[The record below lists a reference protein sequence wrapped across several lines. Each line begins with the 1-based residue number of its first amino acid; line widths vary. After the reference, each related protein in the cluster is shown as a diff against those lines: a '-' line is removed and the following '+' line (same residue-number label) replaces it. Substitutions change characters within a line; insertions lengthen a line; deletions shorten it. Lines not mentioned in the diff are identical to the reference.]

1 MSSSNEVEIKF
12 RVGDVAR
19 LQQTLADEGFR
30 QVTERTHEVNTLYD
44 LPGHPLRDRG
54 EVLRIRRYG
63 DHWKLTHKSKGS
75 TARHKSRQ
83 EIETAVDDG
92 EKLAAIFSALGF
104 VPSFRYEK
112 YRAEWSDGVGH
123 VVIDETP
130 IGNLAEIEG
139 PPEWIDDVAA
149 RLGVGHADYITD
161 SYVALFFQWKQQ
173 TGSAAKDMT
182 FAAIATSNKQQATS

>member
-1 MSSSNEVEIKF
+1 MSSSNEIEIKF
-12 RVGDVAR
+12 RVGDVAQ
-19 LQQTLADEGFR
+19 LQQKLAGEGFR

-92 EKLAAIFSALGF
+92 EKLAAVFSALGF
-104 VPSFRYEK
+104 VPMFRYEK
-112 YRAEWSDGVGH
+112 YRAEWSDGVGQ

-139 PPEWIDDVAA
+139 PSEWIDDVAA
-149 RLGVGHADYITD
+149 RLGVDHADYITD

-173 TGSAAKDMT
+173 TGSPAHEMT
-182 FAAIATSNKQQATS
+182 FEAVGAK